1 MTVPRI
7 VAAAPVGPADGPLLV
22 LGPSLGTS
30 AILWDA
36 AAARLRA
43 QADTRFRTLQWE
55 LPGHGAGPAAREAFT
70 VAELAEG
77 VIRLLDELGE
87 ARVHYA
93 GVSLGGAVG
102 LELLLAHPDRVDAA
116 AIVCS
121 GAAIGTP
128 AGWAERAAT
137 VRASGTPSVVVASAQ
152 RWFAPDSMTRS
163 PEITGR
169 LLNSLRDADDE
180 SYALCCDALAGYD
193 VRDRLAGIGVPVLAV
208 WGEFDAVTPETSSA
222 EIAAGVRHG
231 RLAEITD
238 ASHLAPAEQPDAV
251 ARLLQD
257 FFEEER

>member
-1 MTVPRI
+1 VTVPRI
-7 VAAAPVGPADGPLLV
+7 VAAAPAGPAGAPLLV

-36 AAARLRA
+36 AAARLR
-43 QADTRFRTLQWE
+43 TRFRTLQWD
-55 LPGHGAGPAAREAFT
+55 LPGHGNGPAAREVFT

-77 VIRLLDELGE
+77 VIRLLDELDE
-87 ARVHYA
+87 PRVSFA

-121 GAAIGTP
+121 GAVIGTP
-128 AGWAERAAT
+128 AGWAERAAG
-137 VRASGTPSVVVASAQ
+137 VRASGTPSVVVPSAQ
-152 RWFAPDSMTRS
+152 RWFAPGSMTRS
-163 PEITGR
+163 PDITGR

-180 SYALCCDALAGYD
+180 SYVLCCEALATYD
-193 VRDRLAGIGVPVLAV
+193 ARARLTEIEVPVLAA
-208 WGEFDAVTPETSSA
+208 WGEFDAVTPEASSA
-222 EIAAGVRHG
+222 EIAAGVARG
-231 RLAEITD
+231 RLAEVVD

-251 ARLLQD
+251 AQLLQD

>member
-1 MTVPRI
+1 MTVPLI
-7 VAAAPVGPADGPLLV
+7 AAAAPTGPAGAPLLV

-36 AAARLRA
+36 VAARLRP
-43 QADTRFRTLQWE
+43 RFRTLQWE
-55 LPGHGAGPAAREAFT
+55 LPGHGVGPAAREPFT

-77 VIRLLDELGE
+77 VVRLLDELGE
-87 ARVHYA
+87 VRVHYA

-102 LELLLAHPDRVDAA
+102 LELLLAHPERVDAA

-128 AGWAERAAT
+128 TGWAERADG

-152 RWFAPDSMTRS
+152 RWFAPGSMSHS

-169 LLNSLRDADDE
+169 LLNVLRDTDDE

-193 VRDRLAGIGVPVLAV
+193 VRARLPEIAVPVLAL
-208 WGEFDAVTPETSSA
+208 WGEFDEVTPEESSA
-222 EIAAGVRHG
+222 EIASGVRDG
-231 RLAEITD
+231 RLAEIAD
-238 ASHLAPAEQPDAV
+238 AGHLAPAEQPGAV
-251 ARLLQD
+251 ARVLQD
-257 FFEEER
+257 FCEEER

>member
-7 VAAAPVGPADGPLLV
+7 VAAAPAGPPGAPLLV

-36 AAARLRA
+36 AAARLRTVA
-43 QADTRFRTLQWE
+43 GGAFRTVQWE
-55 LPGHGAGPAAREAFT
+55 LPGHGTGPATREAFT

-77 VIRLLDELGE
+77 VIHLLDELGE
-87 ARVHYA
+87 TRVHFA

-137 VRASGTPSVVVASAQ
+137 VRASGTPSVVVASAS
-152 RWFAPDSMTRS
+152 RWFAPDSMTHS

-180 SYALCCDALAGYD
+180 SYALCCEALEGYD
-193 VRDRLAGIGVPVLAV
+193 VRERLAEITVPVLAV
-208 WGEFDAVTPETSSA
+208 WGEFDTVTPEASSA

-231 RLAEITD
+231 RVAEVVG
-238 ASHLAPAEQPDAV
+238 ASHLAPAERPDAA
-251 ARLLQD
+251 ARQLQD

>member
-7 VAAAPVGPADGPLLV
+7 VAAAPAGPPDAPLLV

-30 AILWDA
+30 AAVWDP
-36 AAARLRA
+36 AAARLR
-43 QADTRFRTLQWE
+43 TRFRTLQWE

-87 ARVHYA
+87 SRTMYA

-121 GAAIGTP
+121 GALIGTP
-128 AGWAERAAT
+128 AGWAERAAS

-152 RWFAPDSMTRS
+152 RWFAPESLSRS

-180 SYALCCDALAGYD
+180 SYALCCEALASYD
-193 VRDRLAGIGVPVLAV
+193 VRNRLVEISVPVLAV
-208 WGEFDAVTPETSSA
+208 WGEFDAVTPEASSA
-222 EIAAGVRHG
+222 EIAGGVVDG
-231 RLAEITD
+231 RLVEVVG
-238 ASHLAPAEQPDAV
+238 ASHLAPAERPDDV
-251 ARLLQD
+251 AELLQD